1 MDERRELIEAIIK
14 KYALCPYPAP
24 KVTRR
29 GKPRTTVDLSGISS
43 VDVRMR
49 DEFYMSCALE
59 LARAAA
65 DRGEVP
71 VGAVMVM
78 GERILAADFNGRE
91 TEKNALYHAELA
103 VIGKS
108 CEALGGWRLPGCELY
123 VTLEPC
129 TMCAGGIVSARVPRV
144 IWGAAD
150 KKAGAMGSVLDVNE
164 LPLNHRCAVAQG
176 VLAEKCEA
184 LLSEF
189 FEKKRT

>member
-1 MDERRELIEAIIK
+1 MG
-14 KYALCPYPAP
+14 PP
-24 KVTRR
+24 
-29 GKPRTTVDLSGISS
+29 PR
-43 VDVRMR
+43 
-49 DEFYMSCALE
+49 
-59 LARAAA
+59 
-65 DRGEVP
+65 
-71 VGAVMVM
+71 
-78 GERILAADFNGRE
+78 
-91 TEKNALYHAELA
+91 
-103 VIGKS
+103 
-108 CEALGGWRLPGCELY
+108 WLPGCELY

-176 VLAEKCEA
+176 VLSEKCEA